1 MKSYRPLEVNGE
13 LDGLLGQRLGTVV
26 GQHWR
31 EPFAEGALV
40 LGINCCLI
48 MFQAYAKSCRANAGA
63 NAGRGLEAVAAMA
76 GNVFAES
83 VLEALEVQLEN
94 SLTPAAPTDLEG
106 LYNI

>member
-1 MKSYRPLEVNGE
+1 MSYRPFEVNGE
-13 LDGLLGQRLGTVV
+13 LDGLLGHCLDAVV
-26 GQHWR
+26 GQDGR

-63 NAGRGLEAVAAMA
+63 NARRGLEAVAAMA